1 MHARVR
7 LVAARLA
14 VAAAVLPT
22 LVTPAL
28 APPAAADVG
37 PGSGNGGS
45 NTGGRF
51 SAWAWYVAAGGDD
64 GAIQTSDTCDL
75 PLAPLEDAHYEY
87 FVTHSVYGDE
97 TIVSYVCVGAL
108 LRQMHPE
115 GIPALEGSERDLL
128 DVIWSGPVTPISLDD
143 LVAHAV
149 ATLDPDPPTIET
161 DLLPGVD
168 GMVNLPVRF
177 TLTGD
182 LGVPPG
188 EAARNGPVV
197 VRVSAV
203 PDPAFP
209 PVWHTGDGPPACAD
223 DDGPGVCT
231 HSYARSSNGQRHDG
245 LPRNHYRVTA
255 GITYLGHYDVFVG
268 GVLIAGADIGD
279 VVRTAEL
286 PLAVDEAQA
295 INTRG

>member
-1 MHARVR
+1 VHTRVK
-7 LVAARLA
+7 LAAALLA
-14 VAAAVLPT
+14 AAAVLPT
-22 LVTPAL
+22 LMMPAF
-28 APPAAADVG
+28 APPAAADLG

-64 GAIQTSDTCDL
+64 GAIQTSDDCDL
-75 PLAPLEDAHYEY
+75 PLAPLEESHYEY

-149 ATLDPDPPTIET
+149 GSLDPEPPTIET
-161 DLLPGVD
+161 DLRAGVD
-168 GMVNLPVRF
+168 GLVNLPVRF

-182 LGVPPG
+182 LAVPPG
-188 EAARNGPVV
+188 DAADNGV
-197 VRVSAV
+197 VRVVVSAV
-203 PDPAFP
+203 PHRAFP
-209 PVWHTGDGPPACAD
+209 FVWHTGDGRQACAAD
-223 DDGPGVCT
+223 DAPGVCT
-231 HSYARSSNGQRHDG
+231 HGYVRSSNGERHDG
-245 LPRNHYRVTA
+245 LPRDHYRVTA
-255 GITYLGHYDVFVG
+255 DVTYLGHYDVFVNG
-268 GVLIAGADIGD
+268 APFGGADIGD
-279 VVRTAEL
+279 IVRTAEL